1 MVRLTQ
7 EIIEC
12 LNDPETIKTL
22 STTDESGNPET
33 VFEDT
38 LKALD
43 DQSLAYLE
51 MVETSNTY
59 KNMLRN
65 YWQKK
70 QVSITVYN
78 KNRGISYQI
87 KGEPYRWVMDE
98 PLWDQFL
105 YEAWKKVP
113 DADPSGVWII
123 RPKEIIDESYE
134 AKRQSETERRP
145 RSRFWY
151 KYLGPRT

>member
-1 MVRLTQ
+1 MVKLSK
-7 EIIEC
+7 EIMES

-38 LKALD
+38 LVALD
-43 DQSLAYLE
+43 EESLAYLE
-51 MVETSNTY
+51 MIETSNTY

-65 YWQKK
+65 FWQKK

-78 KNRGISYQI
+78 EKRGISCQI
-87 KGEPYRWVMDE
+87 KAEPYRWAMDDA
-98 PLWDQFL
+98 LWDRFL

-123 RPKEIIDESYE
+123 KPIEIIDEHYE
-134 AKRQSETERRP
+134 AKRQAETDRRP

-151 KYLGPRT
+151 KYLGPRS